1 MSVILTDNS
10 THYLRLEHFASLTY
24 KLHHSFSQR
33 PIQSLITV
41 FRGPFGMVPNLILG
55 MTALAVFRA
64 KYSIQTASFKPPGRR
79 QGGRGEPYNSHELRF
94 LLTNILTGGVMKT
107 IKLLAVAALFIAI
120 AAPLAMVPT
129 SASAD
134 GERYVLVSHAPDS
147 DSWWNTIKNGIA
159 LAGEQMGV
167 TVEYRNP
174 PTGDLADMA
183 RIIEQAT
190 ASRPNGI
197 ITTLADYDVLSGP
210 IKNAV
215 AQGVNVI
222 IMNSGTPEQTREVG
236 ALMFVGQPEYD
247 AGYAAGLRAKGD
259 GIKSF
264 VCVNHVI
271 SNTVVAERCRGFA
284 DGLGVEL
291 GNSMLDSG
299 QDPAE
304 IKNRVLA
311 YLSANPKTEAILT
324 LGPTS
329 ADPTIAALKENGMA
343 GDIYFGTFDLGTEIV
358 NGIKSGIIQWGID
371 QQPFLQAYLPVVV
384 LTNYDRFGVLP
395 GNNINSGPGFVT
407 KEGLELVEKYAGKY
421 R

>member
-1 MSVILTDNS
+1 MKISKLLNS
-10 THYLRLEHFASLTY
+10 A
-24 KLHHSFSQR
+24 
-33 PIQSLITV
+33 
-41 FRGPFGMVPNLILG
+41 
-55 MTALAVFRA
+55 ALA
-64 KYSIQTASFKPPGRR
+64 
-79 QGGRGEPYNSHELRF
+79 L
-94 LLTNILTGGVMKT
+94 
-107 IKLLAVAALFIAI
+107 AI
-120 AAPLAMVPT
+120 ATPFALTTTA
-129 SASAD
+129 AQAE
-134 GERYVLVSHAPDS
+134 GEKYILVSHAPDS
-147 DSWWNTIKNGIA
+147 DSWWNTIKNGIK
-159 LAGEQMGV
+159 LAGEQMSV
-167 TVEYRNP
+167 KVEYRNP

-190 ASRPNGI
+190 ASKPNGI

-210 IKNAV
+210 IKAAV
-215 AQGVNVI
+215 DQGINVI

-247 AGYAAGLRAKGD
+247 AGLAAGRRAKSD

-271 SNTVVAERCRGFA
+271 SNTVVGERCRGFA

-299 QDPAE
+299 QDPGE

-311 YLSANPKTEAILT
+311 YLAANPKTEAILT

-358 NGIKSGIIQWGID
+358 KAIKSDIIKWGID

-407 KEGLELVEKYAGKY
+407 KDALELVEKFAGEY

>member
-1 MSVILTDNS
+1 MEDCMKIT
-10 THYLRLEHFASLTY
+10 RLF
-24 KLHHSFSQR
+24 
-33 PIQSLITV
+33 ITA
-41 FRGPFGMVPNLILG
+41 M
-55 MTALAVFRA
+55 MALA
-64 KYSIQTASFKPPGRR
+64 I
-79 QGGRGEPYNSHELRF
+79 
-94 LLTNILTGGVMKT
+94 
-107 IKLLAVAALFIAI
+107 ALPVVLI
-120 AAPLAMVPT
+120 PT
-129 SASAD
+129 SATAD
-134 GERYVLVSHAPDS
+134 GERYILVSHAPDS
-147 DSWWNTIKNGIA
+147 DSWWNTIKNGLA
-159 LAGEQMGV
+159 LAGKQMGV
-167 TVEYRNP
+167 KVEYRNP
-174 PTGDLADMA
+174 TTGSLVDMA
-183 RIIEQAT
+183 RIIDQAA

-210 IKNAV
+210 IRNAV
-215 AQGVNVI
+215 DQGINVI
-222 IMNSGTPEQTREVG
+222 IMNSGTPEQTRAVG

-247 AGYAAGLRAKGD
+247 AGLAAGLRAKGD

-284 DGLGVEL
+284 DGLGIKL
-291 GNSMLDSG
+291 GNSMMDSG
-299 QDPAE
+299 QDPSE

-311 YLSANPKTEAILT
+311 YLSAHPNTDAILT

-358 NGIKSGIIQWGID
+358 KAIKSGIIKWGID

-384 LTNYDRFGVLP
+384 LANYDRYGVLP

-407 KEGLELVEKYAGKY
+407 KDGLTLVEKYAGKY

>member
-1 MSVILTDNS
+1 MKSLMKKFMLTAAVVMSPFMATADG
-10 THYLRLEHFASLTY
+10 HGDDLTY
-24 KLHHSFSQR
+24 
-33 PIQSLITV
+33 I
-41 FRGPFGMVPNLILG
+41 
-55 MTALAVFRA
+55 
-64 KYSIQTASFKPPGRR
+64 
-79 QGGRGEPYNSHELRF
+79 
-94 LLTNILTGGVMKT
+94 
-107 IKLLAVAALFIAI
+107 
-120 AAPLAMVPT
+120 
-129 SASAD
+129 
-134 GERYVLVSHAPDS
+134 LVSHAPDS

-159 LAGEQMGV
+159 LAGDQMGV

-183 RIIEQAT
+183 RIIEQAA
-190 ASRPNGI
+190 ASQPDGI
-197 ITTLADYDVLSGP
+197 ITTLADFDVLSGP
-210 IKNAV
+210 IRSAV
-215 AQGVNVI
+215 DQGIDVI

-247 AGYAAGLRAKGD
+247 AGLAAGQRAKGD
-259 GIKSF
+259 GVESF

-291 GNSMLDSG
+291 GSSMIDSG
-299 QDPAE
+299 QDPSE
-304 IKNRVLA
+304 IKNRVIA
-311 YLSANPKTEAILT
+311 YLTANPETDAILT

-329 ADPTIAALKENGMA
+329 ADPTILAVKEMGIA

-358 NGIKSGIIQWGID
+358 NGIKDGTINWGID

-384 LTNYDRFGVLP
+384 LANYDRYGVLP

-407 KEGLELVEKYAGKY
+407 ADGLEKVEQFAGEF